1 MVQHLLPHRSGTPA
15 ATPET
20 TSSGR
25 IVIQAWLASRGM
37 IFGVALALAVAQ
49 HRTLTDMV
57 SNWDVQHF
65 ANLAAGGYSAEP
77 DGTLMA
83 FFPGWPAILWLFG
96 QLGVPIAIAGV
107 IISTACSAVAA
118 VALYRL
124 GGRWAAVAW
133 LFAPTAVF
141 TVVPYTESLFCAA
154 AFWAWERARADRW
167 LAAALLTALACT
179 VRVSGLFLVGALLV
193 MIMTGMD
200 RAPRRGEEER
210 GGMLFVPERRR
221 SRRAP
226 KARSARSEQSERSNQ
241 SGNPVALKL
250 RRAALMLIPASLIMT
265 FASYLYVV
273 TGTWTAWYRAQSTG
287 WVRQLTWP
295 WDSFLN
301 TIPAIVPGAYADHPW
316 WAAVFRGEM
325 ISMAVGIGVTI
336 WCIVVSLRARKSSD
350 PRLDRTMWGEASW
363 VGVQVLAFSMS
374 YWFFSVNRA
383 TLLWFPLW
391 IMLGRWVAGPSDDVR
406 TSRSRQ
412 LHHVLVGCAFVVEIV
427 LMLWW
432 SWLFFTGHWAS

>member
-1 MVQHLLPHRSGTPA
+1 MVQHVLHHRSGTPT
-15 ATPET
+15 ATSQT
-20 TSSGR
+20 SSSGR

-37 IFGVALALAVAQ
+37 IFGVALVLAVVQ

-65 ANLAAGGYSAEP
+65 ANLAARGYSAEP

-83 FFPGWPAILWLFG
+83 FFPGWPAILSLVD
-96 QLGVPIAIAGV
+96 QLGVPIAIGGV

-193 MIMTGMD
+193 MIMT
-200 RAPRRGEEER
+200 
-210 GGMLFVPERRR
+210 
-221 SRRAP
+221 
-226 KARSARSEQSERSNQ
+226 
-241 SGNPVALKL
+241 SGTPVVLKL
-250 RRAALMLIPASLIMT
+250 RRAALMLIPASVIMA
-265 FASYLYVV
+265 FASYLYAV

-350 PRLDRTMWGEASW
+350 RLDRTMWGDASW

-412 LHHVLVGCAFVVEIV
+412 LHHVLVGCAFAVEIV

>member
-1 MVQHLLPHRSGTPA
+1 MAQHVLSESSGAPA
-15 ATPET
+15 ATTET
-20 TSSGR
+20 SSSGR
-25 IVIQAWLASRGM
+25 IVVQAWLASRGM
-37 IFGVALALAVAQ
+37 IFGVALVLAVVQ

-65 ANLAAGGYSAEP
+65 ANLAAGGYAAEP

-83 FFPGWPAILWLFG
+83 FFPGWPAILWLFD
-96 QLGVPIAIAGV
+96 QMGVPITIGGM
-107 IISTACSAVAA
+107 IMSTACSAVAA

-179 VRVSGLFLVGALLV
+179 VRVSGLFLIGALLV
-193 MIMTGMD
+193 MIMT
-200 RAPRRGEEER
+200 
-210 GGMLFVPERRR
+210 
-221 SRRAP
+221 
-226 KARSARSEQSERSNQ
+226 
-241 SGNPVALKL
+241 SGNPVTLRL
-250 RRAALMLIPASLIMT
+250 RRAALMLIPASVIMA
-265 FASYLYVV
+265 FATYLYAI

-316 WAAVFRGEM
+316 WAAVFRAEM
-325 ISMAVGIGVTI
+325 ISMAVGVGVTI
-336 WCIVVSLRARKSSD
+336 WCIVVSLRARKSSHALSIPGGTTP
-350 PRLDRTMWGEASW
+350 PRPPGLNRTMWGEASW
-363 VGVQVLAFSMS
+363 VGVQVLAFSVS

-391 IMLGRWVAGPSDDVR
+391 MMIGYWVAGPSEEVR

-412 LHHVLVGCAFVVEIV
+412 LHHVLVGCAFAVEIV

>member
-1 MVQHLLPHRSGTPA
+1 MSAELVEARPSTGSGRNGSA
-15 ATPET
+15 
-20 TSSGR
+20 SSPGR

-37 IFGVALALAVAQ
+37 IVAVALVLAIVQ
-49 HRTLTDMV
+49 QRTLTGMV

-65 ANLAAGGYSAEP
+65 ARLAEGGYWAAS

-83 FFPGWPAILWLFG
+83 FFPGWPAILSLFA
-96 QLGVPIAIAGV
+96 QLGVPVAVSGV

-118 VALYRL
+118 AALYRL
-124 GGRWAAVAW
+124 GGQWAAVAW

-141 TVVPYTESLFCAA
+141 TMVPYTESLFCAV

-167 LAAALLTALACT
+167 LAATLLTALACT
-179 VRVSGLFLVGALLV
+179 VRVSGLFLIGALLV
-193 MIMTGMD
+193 MIMTTREMRPEPLRQAQDGAFD
-200 RAPRRGEEER
+200 KLRTAPVEGRA
-210 GGMLFVPERRR
+210 
-221 SRRAP
+221 ST
-226 KARSARSEQSERSNQ
+226 RSAHLLTA
-241 SGNPVALKL
+241 VKL
-250 RRAALMLIPASLIMT
+250 RRAALMLIPAALIMA
-265 FASYLYVV
+265 FASYLYAL
-273 TGTWTAWYRAQSTG
+273 TGSWTAWYRAQSTG
-287 WVRQLTWP
+287 WVRELTWP
-295 WDSFLN
+295 WESFLN
-301 TIPAIVPGAYADHPW
+301 TIPAILPGAYANHPW

-336 WCIVVSLRARKSSD
+336 WCIVVSLRARKASD
-350 PRLDRTMWGEASW
+350 PEKTMWGEASW

-391 IMLGRWVAGPSDDVR
+391 IMLGRWVAGASDAR
-406 TSRSRQ
+406 PLRR
-412 LHHVLVGCAFVVEIV
+412 VLVACAFTVEIL